1 MSWSLA
7 LALRP
12 RSSQWG
18 GALIYIKYL
27 NNILIF
33 YHLSTFGWSLPRN
46 INSLGFVFKLTISLT
61 SLLSCLLLEPLSLQL
76 RRLLNLILCP
86 LFLLY
91 FYYALLLFLLKL
103 LLNLFFSFK
112 SLLLIFS
119 LFLLSLKLPYLL
131 NFSRAIKYSLT
142 LF

>member
-1 MSWSLA
+1 MA

-18 GALIYIKYL
+18 GTLICIKYL

-33 YHLSTFGWSLPRN
+33 YHLSTFGWSLPRYLN
-46 INSLGFVFKLTISLT
+46 PLSFVFELIISLT

-76 RRLLNLILCP
+76 RRLLNLVLCP
-86 LFLLY
+86 LFFLY
-91 FYYALLLFLLKL
+91 FYYTLLLFLLEL
-103 LLNLFFSFK
+103 LLNFFLNFK
-112 SLLLIFS
+112 SLLLVFS
-119 LFLLSLKLPYLL
+119 LFLFSLKLPYPL
-131 NFSRAIKYSLT
+131 NFNRAIKYSLT